1 MTNSYLENIIF
12 FYVLKNIDLVQAFKG
27 SYFTNPVLKQL
38 FDIVKPHILEYRQEP
53 TERQTVDLVKLHG
66 IDDKIT
72 VDTIH
77 ALWESKSMV
86 GQYTDEW
93 LNQNTHAFGEWQNL
107 MGGLRRVIEYVK
119 TIQQDV
125 TFENCADIVQK
136 AKSMFQSDTNFNLN
150 TSSGHDF
157 FDPANHMQ
165 AQLETRTSGY
175 RFIDQCLKG
184 GWSNKS
190 LNIFMGSPKV
200 GKSMW
205 LCNLCANSVR
215 NGENSAYITL
225 EMAYQLVAQRIGSN
239 LFNIPIEEYEQA
251 AKDQNYMRAKMKE
264 FYDNSLITPGCF
276 IIEEYPTSS
285 ATVYD
290 IESFLLKKEEERST
304 ERQPFKFKNIFID
317 YINIMKDAKNPNSEN
332 MYLKIKSICED
343 VRAMAQRN
351 NWCVISLTQTNRS
364 AYDSTDIGMSNVSE
378 SGGLI
383 ATVDSLFGIIQS
395 STMRVNDKYYIK
407 AVAIRNSGHMGD
419 KKGFNFSP
427 KYLRIEEDLSEGI
440 IPENQAL
447 DELKGN
453 KQPQQQ
459 RGQYN
464 KLPVSAVPQ
473 PIYQGNMNSLNGA
486 NIGMSEK
493 DLATQSLFDM

>member
-1 MTNSYLENIIF
+1 
-12 FYVLKNIDLVQAFKG
+12 
-27 SYFTNPVLKQL
+27 
-38 FDIVKPHILEYRQEP
+38 
-53 TERQTVDLVKLHG
+53 
-66 IDDKIT
+66 
-72 VDTIH
+72 
-77 ALWESKSMV
+77 MV

-157 FDPANHMQ
+157 FDPSNHMQ

-264 FYDNSLITPGCF
+264 FYDNSLINPGCF

-351 NWCVISLTQTNRS
+351 NWCVPLHRQIDQHMILLILVCQTFQNQE
-364 AYDSTDIGMSNVSE
+364 A
-378 SGGLI
+378 
-383 ATVDSLFGIIQS
+383 
-395 STMRVNDKYYIK
+395 
-407 AVAIRNSGHMGD
+407 
-419 KKGFNFSP
+419 
-427 KYLRIEEDLSEGI
+427 LSR
-440 IPENQAL
+440 Q
-447 DELKGN
+447 
-453 KQPQQQ
+453 
-459 RGQYN
+459 
-464 KLPVSAVPQ
+464 
-473 PIYQGNMNSLNGA
+473 
-486 NIGMSEK
+486 
-493 DLATQSLFDM
+493 